1 MLPNF
6 QVDEITKKI
15 LEALPTDFKSI
26 EHDVRQKIKLVV
38 QSTLSKMDVVNREE
52 FDIQTQV
59 LARTREKVETLEK
72 QLQDFIQR
80 NPFKS

>member
-6 QVDEITKKI
+6 HVDEITKKI
-15 LEALPTDFKSI
+15 LETLPIDFSSI
-26 EHDVRQKIKLVV
+26 EQDVRQKIKLII

-59 LARTREKVETLEK
+59 LSKTREKVEILEK
-72 QLQDFIQR
+72 QLHDFLQKQQI
-80 NPFKS
+80 KS

>member
-15 LEALPTDFKSI
+15 LEALPIDFQSI
-26 EHDVRQKIKLVV
+26 EHDIRQKIKLIL

-59 LARTREKVETLEK
+59 LAKTREKVEILEK
-72 QLQDFIQR
+72 QLQDFIQKKQ
-80 NPFKS
+80 FKS

>member
-6 QVDEITKKI
+6 QVDELTKKI
-15 LEALPTDFKSI
+15 LEALPIDFQSI
-26 EHDVRQKIKLVV
+26 EHDIRQKIKLIL

-59 LARTREKVETLEK
+59 LAKTREKVEILEK
-72 QLQDFIQR
+72 QLQDFIQKKQ
-80 NPFKS
+80 FKS